1 MASIF
6 TALIPIAL
14 EIVGYFLRKNANDE
28 EMAKLFFKWVEKIQ
42 DEYLMSAKMRD
53 LAKERMKAISEKPFI
68 EAP

>member
-14 EIVGYFLRKNANDE
+14 EIVGFFLRKNANDE
-28 EMAKLFFKWVEKIQ
+28 EMAKLFYKWVEKIQ
-42 DEYLMSAKMRD
+42 DEYLMSAKTRE
-53 LAKERMKAISEKPFI
+53 LAKERLKAISEKPFV